1 MERNEGLENVA
12 HWQNAYFDT
21 GEGGSTN
28 PVQQSQWL
36 AAAAVAEE
44 LDSTF
49 TGVLTL
55 RGYFSSVSLLCFL
68 FYFMENAKG
77 SKGKEE

>member
-1 MERNEGLENVA
+1 MERNEGFENVA

-49 TGVLTL
+49 TGVLDFARVFFFCESIML
-55 RGYFSSVSLLCFL
+55 FIL
-68 FYFMENAKG
+68 FYGECKR
-77 SKGKEE
+77 